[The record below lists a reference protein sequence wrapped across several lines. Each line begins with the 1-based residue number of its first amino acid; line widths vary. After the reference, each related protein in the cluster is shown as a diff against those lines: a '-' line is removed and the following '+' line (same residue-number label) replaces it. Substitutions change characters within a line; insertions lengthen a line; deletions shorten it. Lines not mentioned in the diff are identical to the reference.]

1 MPDFRALW
9 AEAQSFAAFA
19 AASREQ
25 GELWSG
31 VHRLARLP
39 DWAVEAAAA
48 APRRRLLVL
57 AEDWCNDGFSTVPVL
72 ARWAELSPTL
82 ELRILRRDEH
92 PALMDRYLTEGTR
105 SIPIVIVLDEEFRE
119 LGHWGPRPVALQEW
133 VKANRASIPKDD
145 LRPRIRRWY
154 ARDRGASAL
163 RELIAVA
170 GIDAGE
176 ASAAARGR

>member
-9 AEAQSFAAFA
+9 AEALSFDDFT
-19 AASREQ
+19 AASPEH
-25 GELWSG
+25 GELWTG
-31 VHRLARLP
+31 VRRLARIP
-39 DWAVEAAAA
+39 GWAAAA
-48 APRRRLLVL
+48 AATAPRRRFLVL

-72 ARWAELSPTL
+72 ARWAGLSPAL

-92 PALMDRYLTEGTR
+92 PALMERYLTNGTR
-105 SIPIVIVLDEEFRE
+105 SIPIVIVLDEDFRE

-133 VKANRASIPKDD
+133 VRANRASIPADE

-154 ARDRGASAL
+154 ARDHGESAL
-163 RELIAVA
+163 RELIDVA

-176 ASAAARGR
+176 TVATAPGQ